1 MFTLPKNQMTF
12 METLIAIFLCW
23 KSLILPLLPLS
34 ILCVFLTAL
43 PAFGV
48 KLSYLEPHSHVF
60 FIVYAISYALYLIPS
75 GAIIMLISSALH
87 GKKTDLVESLRI
99 GVSRFPKMLMT
110 GIILIVAMYLLVRF
124 GLLFSHISYY
134 LGIIVAFL
142 LIVAVSPFLIPASPL
157 VVIDNKWPF
166 NAITSGV
173 RLVKTNWLRVFGIMA
188 VISMI
193 TIPLNILTAHFMAA
207 AFIVSVLTLPLTLSM
222 TVVITENLKLKP

>member
-43 PAFGV
+43 PAFGI
-48 KLSYLEPHSHVF
+48 KLSYLAPRSHVF

-87 GKKTDLVESLRI
+87 GKKIDLVEALRI

-110 GIILIVAMYLLVRF
+110 GIILIVAMYILVRF

-134 LGIIVAFL
+134 LGIIIAFL
-142 LIVAVSPFLIPASPL
+142 LIVATSPFLIPASPL

-166 NAITSGV
+166 DAITSGV

-188 VISMI
+188 VISVI
-193 TIPLNILTAHFMAA
+193 TIPLNVFTAHFMAA